1 MNLAQDSGVDYS
13 PGYFDLVS
21 EPSGVLMEYQDTA
34 VTAGATPSIL
44 QQIVEFGKTALPAV
58 LSYQQQKELNDLN
71 VERARKGL
79 PPINTQQF
87 TAQSAPQVRM
97 GLTQDTQKLLIYGV
111 VAAAIVGIVMT
122 IARR

>member
-1 MNLAQDSGVDYS
+1 
-13 PGYFDLVS
+13 
-21 EPSGVLMEYQDTA
+21 MEYQDTA